1 MFEIVFNGGNRW
13 LPELEDGDWL
23 RDVLQSVLPE
33 IGERR
38 AVDEVAGRTRQH
50 YLAPVPGRAYP
61 RGEVDVVS
69 DVALIRDER
78 RTRVQADTQ
87 LDRPRCQSVRH
98 RLRCRNR
105 PLDGREGEE
114 EGVSLVVDLDPA
126 LGRARLAHDV
136 PVLGEGVRIRFRTQ
150 LVQEQRRPFDVGE
163 EERDRAGREIVSHA
177 Q

>member
-1 MFEIVFNGGNRW
+1 METGSAMSFSRCSPRSVSGEPSTRSPVVRDSTTW
-13 LPELEDGDWL
+13 PPCPEAAD
-23 RDVLQSVLPE
+23 
-33 IGERR
+33 
-38 AVDEVAGRTRQH
+38 
-50 YLAPVPGRAYP
+50 P

-87 LDRPRCQSVRH
+87 MDRPRCESVRH
-98 RLRCRNR
+98 RLSRCNR
-105 PLDGREGEE
+105 SSDGREGEE

-126 LGRARLAHDV
+126 LGRARLAHDL

-163 EERDRAGREIVSHA
+163 EEGDGSGREIVSHA